1 MKDEN
6 KTTTESGKDLIELNG
21 KMVNEVLSKRDAKES
36 FNLLAHL
43 ANGAGARDLPRL
55 VDKTDLNT
63 DDKFIVAAL
72 VVTANA
78 FCFDIVA
85 RKEAEPI
92 LGGTDG
98 WKLLS
103 DAMSSLTAAKEAK
116 EPKAPTKPSIPSSK
130 K

>member
-1 MKDEN
+1 MSETLKDEN

-21 KMVNEVLSKRDAKES
+21 QMVNEVLSKRDAKES
-36 FNLLAHL
+36 FNLMAHL

-72 VVTANA
+72 VVSANA
-78 FCFDIVA
+78 FCYDIVA

-103 DAMSSLTAAKEAK
+103 DALATHASVKEA
-116 EPKAPTKPSIPSSK
+116 EESIESTTDK
-130 K
+130 

>member
-1 MKDEN
+1 M
-6 KTTTESGKDLIELNG
+6 ELNG
-21 KMVNEVLSKRDAKES
+21 QMVNEVLSKREVKES

-55 VDKTDLNT
+55 VDKTDMNT

-85 RKEAEPI
+85 NPEAEPI

-103 DAMSSLTAAKEAK
+103 DAMSSQADTKAKK
-116 EPKAPTKPSIPSSK
+116 EEEPTEPPTDK
-130 K
+130 